1 MQPTSGPLPGHPSTY
16 QTVPNDHRRWGVSSE
31 IVLVPIN
38 DRIRNRT
45 LFAKVERRS
54 FDSLPEGVR
63 NAAWFIVRDG
73 TATDDTQFTVRVWQG
88 KTQVSLARLIAAAK
102 PGEFV
107 RNVTGNRLDL
117 RTTNLTI
124 KNGALGLRSK
134 RNDLALAKENTPA

>member
-1 MQPTSGPLPGHPSTY
+1 M
-16 QTVPNDHRRWGVSSE
+16 
-31 IVLVPIN
+31 PIN

-63 NAAWFIVRDG
+63 NAAWFVVRDG
-73 TATDDTQFTVRVWQG
+73 TASDDTQFTVRVRQG
-88 KTQVSLARLIAAAK
+88 DTQVSLARLIMAAK
-102 PGEFV
+102 AGEFV

-124 KNGALGLRSK
+124 KYGPQGRRSK
-134 RNDLALAKENTPA
+134 RNDLAIAKEHTAI